1 MDNKK
6 ELELKT
12 DKQSH
17 WRLEDIY
24 EVEQNWEEDYR
35 QVQELSVQLVA
46 YQGRLSE
53 SGTILYAMLVLEE
66 QMERLA
72 DKVFIYAKMRL
83 DEDNTNAHYQSLF
96 DRAQSLA
103 VQAGSAA
110 AFIIPEILSI
120 PEAKLNQFVA
130 ETKELEL
137 YDHYLEELNRQKQHI
152 LSPAEE
158 ILLAQT
164 AELSMASR
172 NIFGMINNADIKF
185 PSIKDEDGRETE
197 LTKGRF
203 GRFMESQ
210 DREIRKAAFQS
221 LYSSYEKLKNTLGA
235 TLNASVKRDIF
246 YARVRKY
253 PSALVGAL
261 DGDNISPAVYD
272 SLITAVHNNL
282 EPMYKYLRLRKKVL
296 GVDELHMYD
305 IYAPLVKESPAE
317 IEYETARKM
326 VLEGLSPLGKEYGDI
341 LQEGFNGGWIDVYEK
356 EGKTGGAYSW
366 GSYDTHP
373 FILMNY
379 DHKLNDVFTLAH
391 ELGHAMHSYYSNQT
405 QPFIYSQYSI
415 FLAEVA
421 STVNESL
428 LIDHLLANSKKRED
442 KIYLINHYLEQFKG
456 TMYRQ
461 TMFAEFEKIIHETV
475 ERGEALTP
483 DLLNKTYRELNQLY
497 FGDEVVLDT
506 EIDLEWARIP
516 HFYSAFYVY
525 KYATGFAAATAI
537 KEQILNEGTA
547 ALERYQTF
555 LRAGSSDYSLSI
567 LEKAGVNLNTPKPV
581 EAALKY
587 FGHLVD
593 ELETLLG

>member
-282 EPMYKYLRLRKKVL
+282 VPM
-296 GVDELHMYD
+296 
-305 IYAPLVKESPAE
+305 
-317 IEYETARKM
+317 
-326 VLEGLSPLGKEYGDI
+326 
-341 LQEGFNGGWIDVYEK
+341 
-356 EGKTGGAYSW
+356 
-366 GSYDTHP
+366 
-373 FILMNY
+373 
-379 DHKLNDVFTLAH
+379 
-391 ELGHAMHSYYSNQT
+391 
-405 QPFIYSQYSI
+405 
-415 FLAEVA
+415 
-421 STVNESL
+421 
-428 LIDHLLANSKKRED
+428 
-442 KIYLINHYLEQFKG
+442 
-456 TMYRQ
+456 
-461 TMFAEFEKIIHETV
+461 
-475 ERGEALTP
+475 
-483 DLLNKTYRELNQLY
+483 
-497 FGDEVVLDT
+497 
-506 EIDLEWARIP
+506 
-516 HFYSAFYVY
+516 
-525 KYATGFAAATAI
+525 
-537 KEQILNEGTA
+537 
-547 ALERYQTF
+547 
-555 LRAGSSDYSLSI
+555 
-567 LEKAGVNLNTPKPV
+567 
-581 EAALKY
+581 
-587 FGHLVD
+587 
-593 ELETLLG
+593 